1 MYKSIRYGRSGSRCP
16 PPTQTHTHTHTGVY
30 IRNLAVFSV
39 QFELAR
45 VTFAVAVGVITA
57 IVLAYVHV

>member
-1 MYKSIRYGRSGSRCP
+1 MCVCVCVC
-16 PPTQTHTHTHTGVY
+16 VY
-30 IRNLAVFSV
+30 VCVCCVSVVCVCVFIRNLAVFSV